1 MVYHEYA
8 HGLSERLVTDAQ
20 GFGALIGAQPGA
32 IAEGT
37 SDFYAMDYLA
47 QTEPGLV
54 PDGGA
59 QGEVRVGKWLQAN
72 TGTTGLSAIRTEGL
86 DCAVQPQDDASA
98 CPGVSGRTTPGGYRY
113 SDFGRIDNGPEPH
126 ADGEIWGQTLW
137 SIRSALVAA
146 HGQQEGLSRARAYVT
161 SGLRLAP
168 EDPTFLDMRN
178 AIVQAAWTQHGS
190 DDWESLWNV
199 FATRGMG
206 WWASTEGP
214 DDTSPEPNFD
224 PTEDTP
230 TSPSSRGTVTG
241 RVLAEGGAPV
251 AGATVAVAGH
261 DSGIPGVTQLS
272 SPTDAN
278 GRYTL
283 AGVPSGQYPD
293 LYASKAGYAQPT
305 TALSVGGG
313 ATIVKDFN
321 PFRRDWASLT
331 SGGSATTDG
340 PNFAA
345 DGCGPAQAV
354 DDNKDTVWSTTADEG
369 PHNLVIDL
377 GRTVNVS
384 SIRIDPGPGCGDDT
398 NAALKSYVLAASD
411 GPGGPYE
418 QIGAGTVGAADPRGY
433 VTLPLSGDRAG
444 RRLIRLTAIAP
455 VSLSQDAPRPYM
467 DVSEVEVSGTPVAVP
482 PTRRPRPRRR
492 SLPRRRRR
500 RRPPHS
506 RRCST
511 RSSSRTA
518 RAWSRCVSAS
528 APGSTRRPAARGCG
542 SSAAGA
548 SRSRRAR

>member
-1 MVYHEYA
+1 M
-8 HGLSERLVTDAQ
+8 
-20 GFGALIGAQPGA
+20 
-32 IAEGT
+32 
-37 SDFYAMDYLA
+37 
-47 QTEPGLV
+47 
-54 PDGGA
+54 
-59 QGEVRVGKWLQAN
+59 
-72 TGTTGLSAIRTEGL
+72 
-86 DCAVQPQDDASA
+86 QPQDDASA
-98 CPGVSGRTTPGGYRY
+98 CPGISGRTTPGGYRY

-146 HGQQEGLSRARAYVT
+146 HGQQEGLSRARAYIT
-161 SGLRLAP
+161 GGLRLAP

-313 ATIVKDFN
+313 ATTVKDFN

-384 SIRIDPGPGCGDDT
+384 SIRIDPGAGCGDDA

-411 GPGGPYE
+411 GPGKPYE

-482 PTRRPRPRRR
+482 PTPTPTPTPHA
-492 SLPRRRRR
+492 SHAADDADA
-500 RRPPHS
+500 PPHS

-518 RAWSRCVSAS
+518 RAWSRSASAS